1 MRKKISEAIKAK
13 LDPIPQIIL
22 NIEIED
28 NKKFIL
34 LKVFSGMETPY
45 YYVGDGSRTAF
56 VRVGNESVPAAAADL
71 KRLVLNGSGKT
82 YDSLTS
88 PYKFSE
94 YAFTK
99 LRSVYKTRTGRELE
113 DNDFMSF
120 GLADVNGMLTNAG
133 ALLADEPSINNVRL
147 FCTRWHG
154 LNKASGVMEAED
166 DKEFTGSIITLLQS
180 AEEFIKN
187 NTKKRWRKTVN
198 GRIEMPEYPE
208 RAVLECIVNALIH
221 RDYMDMGS
229 EVHIDIFDDRME
241 IYSPGGMYDGS
252 FVQDLDMD
260 RIPSDIFN
268 RLNYMERRGSGFKKI
283 KEDYLNAV
291 NFRKEIEPQFIS
303 DRQSFFVTLY
313 NLNYNVAVENVAF
326 GEGNIAI
333 EQKKIAFGQEN
344 VAIEQRNIIFEAIR
358 NMTAHRGTKE
368 NLILLYKELG
378 PAEYFGRSNI
388 SALLNISGTGAGVL
402 LTKMKENNL
411 IEPVK
416 GFGKGKYKF
425 KK

>member
-1 MRKKISEAIKAK
+1 MAELKCRN
-13 LDPIPQIIL
+13 IPK
-22 NIEIED
+22 E
-28 NKKFIL
+28 L
-34 LKVFSGMETPY
+34 L
-45 YYVGDGSRTAF
+45 
-56 VRVGNESVPAAAADL
+56 
-71 KRLVLNGSGKT
+71 
-82 YDSLTS
+82 
-88 PYKFSE
+88 
-94 YAFTK
+94 
-99 LRSVYKTRTGRELE
+99 
-113 DNDFMSF
+113 
-120 GLADVNGMLTNAG
+120 
-133 ALLADEPSINNVRL
+133 
-147 FCTRWHG
+147 
-154 LNKASGVMEAED
+154 
-166 DKEFTGSIITLLQS
+166 
-180 AEEFIKN
+180 
-187 NTKKRWRKTVN
+187 
-198 GRIEMPEYPE
+198 
-208 RAVLECIVNALIH
+208 LECIVNALIH

-260 RIPSDIFN
+260 RIPSKRRNPVIADIFN

-291 NFRKEIEPQFIS
+291 NFRKGIEPQFIS

-326 GEGNIAI
+326 REENI
-333 EQKKIAFGQEN
+333 
-344 VAIEQRNIIFEAIR
+344 AIEQRNIIFEAIR
-358 NMTAHRGTKE
+358 TMTAHRGTKE

-378 PAEYFGRSNI
+378 PAEYFGRSDI

>member
-1 MRKKISEAIKAK
+1 
-13 LDPIPQIIL
+13 
-22 NIEIED
+22 
-28 NKKFIL
+28 
-34 LKVFSGMETPY
+34 
-45 YYVGDGSRTAF
+45 
-56 VRVGNESVPAAAADL
+56 
-71 KRLVLNGSGKT
+71 
-82 YDSLTS
+82 
-88 PYKFSE
+88 
-94 YAFTK
+94 
-99 LRSVYKTRTGRELE
+99 
-113 DNDFMSF
+113 
-120 GLADVNGMLTNAG
+120 
-133 ALLADEPSINNVRL
+133 
-147 FCTRWHG
+147 
-154 LNKASGVMEAED
+154 
-166 DKEFTGSIITLLQS
+166 
-180 AEEFIKN
+180 
-187 NTKKRWRKTVN
+187 
-198 GRIEMPEYPE
+198 
-208 RAVLECIVNALIH
+208 
-221 RDYMDMGS
+221 
-229 EVHIDIFDDRME
+229 
-241 IYSPGGMYDGS
+241 MYDGS

-260 RIPSDIFN
+260 RIPSKRRNPVIADIFN

-333 EQKKIAFGQEN
+333 EQGN
-344 VAIEQRNIIFEAIR
+344 VAIAQEKVAVGQENIIFEAIR

-378 PAEYFGRSNI
+378 PAEYFGRSDI

>member
-1 MRKKISEAIKAK
+1 MIKISDYIGEATEYDKKEILEVKRPKSWLKTVSAFANCHGGVLIFGVTNDDELVGLENAKEDSEKISEAIKAK

-56 VRVGNESVPAAAADL
+56 IRVGNESIPAAASDL

-133 ALLADEPSINNVRL
+133 ALLADEPPINNVRL
-147 FCTRWHG
+147 FCTKWHG

-166 DKEFTGSIITLLQS
+166 DK
-180 AEEFIKN
+180 
-187 NTKKRWRKTVN
+187 
-198 GRIEMPEYPE
+198 
-208 RAVLECIVNALIH
+208 
-221 RDYMDMGS
+221 
-229 EVHIDIFDDRME
+229 
-241 IYSPGGMYDGS
+241 
-252 FVQDLDMD
+252 
-260 RIPSDIFN
+260 
-268 RLNYMERRGSGFKKI
+268 
-283 KEDYLNAV
+283 
-291 NFRKEIEPQFIS
+291 
-303 DRQSFFVTLY
+303 
-313 NLNYNVAVENVAF
+313 
-326 GEGNIAI
+326 
-333 EQKKIAFGQEN
+333 
-344 VAIEQRNIIFEAIR
+344 
-358 NMTAHRGTKE
+358 
-368 NLILLYKELG
+368 
-378 PAEYFGRSNI
+378 
-388 SALLNISGTGAGVL
+388 
-402 LTKMKENNL
+402 
-411 IEPVK
+411 
-416 GFGKGKYKF
+416 
-425 KK
+425 

>member
-1 MRKKISEAIKAK
+1 M
-13 LDPIPQIIL
+13 
-22 NIEIED
+22 
-28 NKKFIL
+28 
-34 LKVFSGMETPY
+34 
-45 YYVGDGSRTAF
+45 
-56 VRVGNESVPAAAADL
+56 
-71 KRLVLNGSGKT
+71 
-82 YDSLTS
+82 
-88 PYKFSE
+88 
-94 YAFTK
+94 
-99 LRSVYKTRTGRELE
+99 E

-133 ALLADEPSINNVRL
+133 ALLADEPPINNVRL

-187 NTKKRWRKTVN
+187 NTKKRWRKTAN

-260 RIPSDIFN
+260 RIPSKRRNPVIADIFN

-333 EQKKIAFGQEN
+333 EQGN
-344 VAIEQRNIIFEAIR
+344 VAIAQEKIAVGQENIIFEAIR
-358 NMTAHRGTKE
+358 NMTVDQGTKE
-368 NLILLYKELG
+368 NMILLYKELDS
-378 PAEYFGRSNI
+378 AECFGRSDI

-402 LTKMKENNL
+402 LNKMKENNL